1 MIPFALRLRWLGTA
15 LLFCFGIDCS
25 AQLEDVSLDFLMESS
40 TFGSLFGCGLST
52 VDFNGDG
59 WDDVTLAGVDGLIKL
74 YTGGDEGLTFQMEID
89 LVNEAKAVL
98 WVDIENDGDLD
109 LFAGAR
115 GLGVYLFVRQPDG
128 SLIEEGVLRGI
139 PLLNGWDNRGISARD
154 YDRDGDLD
162 IYIASYHDTFLQV
175 SYQNKFFQNTGQ
187 GFFEEIT
194 LSAFVGDGFQHSF
207 QGAWYD
213 YDNNGFDDLW
223 VINDREDFTNSLYAN
238 GGGGPFVDISE
249 SSGASISVNAMSAT
263 LFDPDNDG
271 DWDQYVTNTEDN
283 PNAFML
289 NNDGFYQDIAA
300 SAGVAGMQ
308 YGWGTCAI
316 DVDGDRWDDMMV
328 ATYRFPNAIPY
339 DNHLYMN
346 DGTGLVFEETTED
359 WPNEQ
364 FQLYCLGRLDL
375 DQDRV
380 PDIVGHGNALSP
392 QVLKLTNEADNHRM
406 TIDLVGTVSNTRGI
420 GAVIKVHADSLTQ
433 MKQVNAGED
442 YMTQHTYT
450 RFIGLGDVEVVDSIE
465 VVWPSG
471 IRDVLFDLAP
481 DSDLLIVEGVGA
493 DSLVLNETL
502 CPWEEAS
509 WKVPFDPASVSMT
522 WNGVPVYSN
531 VVVADAPGEWT
542 LDVSWWGGGYTW
554 SQTVNWAPEAPPQY
568 SLDVLQ
574 PPCFG
579 DSALVSWSLPEN
591 AVVTLDS
598 VPFPPT
604 SELFPCA
611 VGPHEL
617 QVTLAGGCA
626 IDSMFTVYYPE
637 DLYAEVELMQPQCA
651 GDFGAADIAIGGGT
665 GGLTLD
671 VEGVDLTALEPGVS
685 QFHVV
690 DSMGCVLSDSLV
702 VIAPDSLVGSTG
714 FEYLGSSDSAIV
726 VTFAEGGTPP
736 YVWSWSGPIDADG
749 LVLAPVNLGWYV
761 QDFNGCLDL
770 GVFSI
775 GSNPMASVS
784 NAQQE
789 IMWTCSRQGGLIILD
804 GPEGRQLNVSVYE
817 LSGKMIIENVQVLAS
832 THLALR
838 TSGAVVVTG
847 VDASGELFRWLR

>member
-289 NNDGFYQDIAA
+289 NNEGFYQDIAA

-442 YMTQHTYT
+442 YMTQHTLYPLH
-450 RFIGLGDVEVVDSIE
+450 R
-465 VVWPSG
+465 
-471 IRDVLFDLAP
+471 
-481 DSDLLIVEGVGA
+481 
-493 DSLVLNETL
+493 
-502 CPWEEAS
+502 
-509 WKVPFDPASVSMT
+509 T
-522 WNGVPVYSN
+522 W
-531 VVVADAPGEWT
+531 
-542 LDVSWWGGGYTW
+542 
-554 SQTVNWAPEAPPQY
+554 
-568 SLDVLQ
+568 
-574 PPCFG
+574 
-579 DSALVSWSLPEN
+579 
-591 AVVTLDS
+591 
-598 VPFPPT
+598 
-604 SELFPCA
+604 
-611 VGPHEL
+611 
-617 QVTLAGGCA
+617 
-626 IDSMFTVYYPE
+626 
-637 DLYAEVELMQPQCA
+637 
-651 GDFGAADIAIGGGT
+651 
-665 GGLTLD
+665 
-671 VEGVDLTALEPGVS
+671 
-685 QFHVV
+685 
-690 DSMGCVLSDSLV
+690 
-702 VIAPDSLVGSTG
+702 
-714 FEYLGSSDSAIV
+714 
-726 VTFAEGGTPP
+726 
-736 YVWSWSGPIDADG
+736 
-749 LVLAPVNLGWYV
+749 
-761 QDFNGCLDL
+761 
-770 GVFSI
+770 
-775 GSNPMASVS
+775 
-784 NAQQE
+784 
-789 IMWTCSRQGGLIILD
+789 
-804 GPEGRQLNVSVYE
+804 
-817 LSGKMIIENVQVLAS
+817 
-832 THLALR
+832 
-838 TSGAVVVTG
+838 
-847 VDASGELFRWLR
+847 